1 MYSALRNP
9 RPGMQVHAVPEAER
23 TVDATG
29 RRLPWGYEYGNN
41 LTSGP
46 GTGAGANPDTE
57 RREPIE
63 KGPFGRSMRRT
74 GSRASRSRSKTAEPR
89 REEDRI
95 RAENMAAEDAI
106 FGSMRRTSA
115 KEETRRDGREAL
127 GLGAEVDP
135 NTPGTQQPATRAPA
149 AVAAVQ
155 DGEPTEVM
163 LFGFGE
169 NMQWAAIDFYERVS
183 GGNILEDYERTPP
196 GVRFDTKPS
205 LGRQAAQKSL
215 SRAAMRKKNT
225 YRGGNHWIKITFDSS
240 QAADLAIS
248 RQPHII
254 KGYNVSAAYY
264 TGAGPTIDGP
274 VPATQGGVH
283 VEGELPPSFATGHA
297 GADGSPNASSSTT
310 ATSAT
315 ATQASRPPWGVP
327 FGVHDSPASSSTM
340 NSGERAGRPES
351 PSTPTP
357 AASQFRTESIAAK
370 TQTQTPR
377 RRRIEGATIP
387 EGLREQKQI
396 FAAKPAKAS
405 WSTIIGA
412 SEVIGSAVP
421 RKEDGSFD
429 WDRASLYW
437 RLFFWIDTVFGTDF
451 CGLKTDE

>member
-1 MYSALRNP
+1 MYGALRNQ

-23 TVDATG
+23 AVDATG
-29 RRLPWGYEYGNN
+29 RRLPWGYEYGNT
-41 LTSGP
+41 LTS
-46 GTGAGANPDTE
+46 APDSE
-57 RREPIE
+57 RREPVE

-95 RAENMAAEDAI
+95 RAENIAAEDAI
-106 FGSMRRTSA
+106 FGSMKRVNA
-115 KEETRRDGREAL
+115 KDDTRRDGREAL
-127 GLGAEVDP
+127 GEVDP
-135 NTPGTQQPATRAPA
+135 NAAAAQQPASRAPA
-149 AVAAVQ
+149 AVAQ
-155 DGEPTEVM
+155 DGEPTEVII
-163 LFGFGE
+163 FGFGE

-183 GGNILEDYERTPP
+183 GGNILEDYERAPP
-196 GVRFDTKPS
+196 GARFESTRS
-205 LGRQAAQKSL
+205 LGRQKSL

-225 YRGGNHWIKITFDSS
+225 YRGGNHWIKVTFDSS

-254 KGYNVSAAYY
+254 KGYNVSAQYY
-264 TGAGPTIDGP
+264 TGAGPTVDEA
-274 VPATQGGVH
+274 VLATQGGVH
-283 VEGELPPSFATGHA
+283 VEGQLPRTFMAGHA
-297 GADGSPNASSSTT
+297 GADGSPNGSSTT

-315 ATQASRPPWGVP
+315 ATQSGRPPWNAPLV
-327 FGVHDSPASSSTM
+327 DDASASSSTLQ
-340 NSGERAGRPES
+340 NGGRGGLQDLPQP

-357 AASQFRTESIAAK
+357 AANGFQAQSVAVRGQP
-370 TQTQTPR
+370 QTLR
-377 RRRIEGATIP
+377 RGRRIEGATIP

-437 RLFFWIDTVFGTDF
+437 RFFFWIDTVLGTDF
-451 CGLKTDE
+451 CGLKADE